1 MMQSDECNEIGR
13 IVGSELDVDVEG
25 LNDIRFN
32 GSATHGAPKCHFD
45 RPCSASIPHRYLQKR
60 FLRINFDPNKTKCV
74 SSNLIQ
80 VSA

>member
-32 GSATHGAPKCHFD
+32 GSATHGATKCHFD
-45 RPCSASIPHRYLQKR
+45 RPCSASI
-60 FLRINFDPNKTKCV
+60 N
-74 SSNLIQ
+74 SSQ
-80 VSA
+80 VPAEALLEN